1 MLLPILLAVVQWR
14 GFLYLCIFESIIDF
28 GFLVGVYLVDVVA
41 GWVNQISV
49 SDKFDK
55 RLPIFGNSVAA
66 AMCVVFFSISILI
79 LCTYVPEKGKK
90 NYIILE

>member
-1 MLLPILLAVVQWR
+1 M
-14 GFLYLCIFESIIDF
+14 YLCIFESIIDF

-49 SDKFDK
+49 SDKFNK

-66 AMCVVFFSISILI
+66 AMCVVFFSYI